1 MPIML
6 IAYGFF
12 SVFAKASFTIWDLWS
27 YPLEI
32 SRHSWLSWT
41 KTNGIKM
48 VNCWILMCTHCPIMI
63 CMKYMASC
71 VWPLLCFIHKI
82 VQSVI
87 GTLIGSISVVCH
99 LELRVGISFWSRLS
113 FCTQIRQTIMST
125 IKKHFL
131 TKKFL
136 LYTHKWTLNIVL
148 YKKKL
153 LYAHQGTWSKVCYEK
168 IPIEKL

>member
-71 VWPLLCFIHKI
+71 VWPLLCFVHKI

-87 GTLIGSISVVCH
+87 GTLIGSISVVRH

-148 YKKKL
+148 YKKNCFTHIKEHE
-153 LYAHQGTWSKVCYEK
+153 AKFVMRKSR
-168 IPIEKL
+168 